1 MREPVVEF
9 IRGHLLLLAAIR
21 MHAPDL
27 HPAAPVRIEINPLAI
42 RRIIRTVIQSIRAR
56 QASLS
61 PAVQWNG
68 VDIEVAIS
76 LGTISE
82 RQAVRRPAV
91 PIRWPQLRHAP
102 WSAAANG

>member
-1 MREPVVEF
+1 MRKPIIQF
-9 IRGHLLLLAAIR
+9 IRSHLLLLAAVR

-27 HPAAPVRIEINPLAI
+27 HRAAPVRIEINPLAI
-42 RRIIRTVIQSIRAR
+42 RRIIRTVIQSVRAR

-68 VDIEVAIS
+68 VNIKVAVSLGAIS
-76 LGTISE
+76 KRL
-82 RQAVRRPAV
+82 AVRRPAV

-102 WSAAANG
+102 WSAAAN